1 MAKQSNDANKSNQIY
16 FTVRDEIIDG
26 KYPGGTFLIENELCK
41 QFAVSRTPVREA
53 LIRLAQ
59 DRFVNLIPNRG
70 AMVPYVTIDDI
81 VELYQLRTANDGLAA
96 FLIAQNHTDSLLNR
110 MEESV
115 SREERML
122 KEGLLSPREISHED
136 FVFHDL
142 LSQNC
147 ANKRL
152 VDILN
157 QIDNQMHRVTRAA
170 ADHYALETL
179 EKSVSFHRQTV
190 EAIRGGDPAAAQ
202 AAMEAH
208 WKEMLSGY
216 IKRSVTGTLPLGI

>member
-1 MAKQSNDANKSNQIY
+1 M
-16 FTVRDEIIDG
+16 
-26 KYPGGTFLIENELCK
+26 
-41 QFAVSRTPVREA
+41 
-53 LIRLAQ
+53 
-59 DRFVNLIPNRG
+59 
-70 AMVPYVTIDDI
+70 
-81 VELYQLRTANDGLAA
+81 
-96 FLIAQNHTDSLLNR
+96 
-110 MEESV
+110 
-115 SREERML
+115 
-122 KEGLLSPREISHED
+122 
-136 FVFHDL
+136 

-157 QIDNQMHRVTRAA
+157 QINNQMHRVTRAA

-179 EKSVSFHRQTV
+179 EKCDSFHRQTV